1 MEANRKKLGPN
12 CLGATGMSTGTPAT
26 CPARHE
32 VVDEN
37 ETDATHGACRSE
49 AGSPKISKCYA
60 EAAEQIAGTIVS
72 R

>member
-1 MEANRKKLGPN
+1 MPR
-12 CLGATGMSTGTPAT
+12 T
-26 CPARHE
+26 CHE

-37 ETDATHGACRSE
+37 ETDAAHGACRSE